1 MWLAPAVVH
10 TVAHQD
16 PATATGAQ
24 HASVGRRSAHLPASN
39 TQDQLR
45 LDSLRAQAQRME
57 EPTFYEG
64 RLEQL
69 KQRVQADQDRV
80 GNFDERVK
88 ADKQRLS
95 SRIAEQELR
104 LRVDR
109 ESLAELQRVAA
120 ERGGDAAAVQLGVF
134 PPSSQ

>member
-1 MWLAPAVVH
+1 
-10 TVAHQD
+10 
-16 PATATGAQ
+16 
-24 HASVGRRSAHLPASN
+24 
-39 TQDQLR
+39 
-45 LDSLRAQAQRME
+45 ME
-57 EPTFYEG
+57 DPTFYEG

-69 KQRVQADQDRV
+69 KQRVQADQERV

-88 ADKQRLS
+88 ADKQRIS

-109 ESLAELQRVAA
+109 ENLAELQRVAA
-120 ERGGDAAAVQLGVF
+120 ERGDDAAAVLLGVF

>member
-1 MWLAPAVVH
+1 
-10 TVAHQD
+10 
-16 PATATGAQ
+16 
-24 HASVGRRSAHLPASN
+24 
-39 TQDQLR
+39 
-45 LDSLRAQAQRME
+45 ME
-57 EPTFYEG
+57 DPTFYEG

-69 KQRVQADQDRV
+69 KQRVQADQERG

-88 ADKQRLS
+88 ADKQRIS

-109 ESLAELQRVAA
+109 ENLAELQRVAA
-120 ERGGDAAAVQLGVF
+120 ERGGDAAAVLLGVF

>member
-1 MWLAPAVVH
+1 MPTTPPLGAVAPIC
-10 TVAHQD
+10 
-16 PATATGAQ
+16 P
-24 HASVGRRSAHLPASN
+24 AHLPASS

-45 LDSLRAQAQRME
+45 LDSLRARAQRME
-57 EPTFYEG
+57 DPTFYEG

-69 KQRVQADQDRV
+69 KQRVQADQERV

-88 ADKQRLS
+88 ADKQRIS

-109 ESLAELQRVAA
+109 ENLAELQRVAA
-120 ERGGDAAAVQLGVF
+120 ERGGDAAAVLLGVF

>member
-1 MWLAPAVVH
+1 M
-10 TVAHQD
+10 
-16 PATATGAQ
+16 
-24 HASVGRRSAHLPASN
+24 N

-45 LDSLRAQAQRME
+45 LDNMRAQAQRLE
-57 EPTFYEG
+57 DPSFYDG

-88 ADKQRLS
+88 VDKQRVGS
-95 SRIAEQELR
+95 WIAEQELR
-104 LRVDR
+104 VRIDR
-109 ESLAELQRVAA
+109 ENLAELQRVAA
-120 ERGGDAAAVQLGVF
+120 ERGSDAAAVQLGVF

>member
-1 MWLAPAVVH
+1 
-10 TVAHQD
+10 
-16 PATATGAQ
+16 
-24 HASVGRRSAHLPASN
+24 
-39 TQDQLR
+39 
-45 LDSLRAQAQRME
+45 ME
-57 EPTFYEG
+57 DPTFYEG

-88 ADKQRLS
+88 ADKQRIS

-109 ESLAELQRVAA
+109 ENLAELQRVAA
-120 ERGGDAAAVQLGVF
+120 EQGGDAAAVLLGVF